1 MAGRL
6 AVTRKGKYVGCGPLR
21 LHQLQASLESLAH
34 LLARRELQF
43 GAMVGIE
50 ATLAVYAVK
59 RAEFAIGR
67 KKIDAER
74 NA

>member
-1 MAGRL
+1 
-6 AVTRKGKYVGCGPLR
+6 
-21 LHQLQASLESLAH
+21 
-34 LLARRELQF
+34 
-43 GAMVGIE
+43 MVGIE